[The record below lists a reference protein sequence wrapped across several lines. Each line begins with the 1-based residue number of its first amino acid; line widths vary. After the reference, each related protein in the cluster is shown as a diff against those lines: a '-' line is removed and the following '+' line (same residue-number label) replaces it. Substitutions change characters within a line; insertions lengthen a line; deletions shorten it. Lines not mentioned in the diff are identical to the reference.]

1 MNTQI
6 VEFNNHNIE
15 LINHN
20 GQLYMTGSQIGEIL
34 EYEDAAKAVHNIYT
48 NHKDEFGENMSCTL
62 KTRVNGVNRLSRVYN
77 REGAWLIGM
86 FARTPKA
93 AEFRKWVLKVLGAVA
108 DNQVA
113 PVAAV
118 DMKAIG
124 GMVKRCVN
132 KALVDFL
139 SNELPV
145 DDDDILRKKYY
156 NVSDKDMA
164 ETLQRWYWSRNYDVR
179 QALDRSAQ
187 RIEELE
193 SKLAVIKKTI
203 N

>member
-1 MNTQI
+1 MNNSVQ
-6 VEFNNHNIE
+6 FNNHNIE

-20 GQLYMTGSQIGEIL
+20 GQLYMTGSQIGEVL

-62 KTRVNGVNRLSRVYN
+62 KTRVNGVKRLSRVFN

-179 QALDRSAQ
+179 QVIDTQTQ

-193 SKLAVIKKTI
+193 SKLRMIKQAI

>member
-1 MNTQI
+1 MNTKI

-20 GQLYMTGSQIGEIL
+20 GQLYMTGSQIGEVL

-48 NHKDEFGENMSCTL
+48 NHKDEFGEDMSCTL

-179 QALDRSAQ
+179 QVIDSQTQ

-193 SKLAVIKKTI
+193 SKLRMIKQAI

>member
-1 MNTQI
+1 MNNLVQ
-6 VEFNNHNIE
+6 FNNHNIE

-20 GQLYMTGSQIGEIL
+20 GQLYMTGSQIGEVL

-62 KTRVNGVNRLSRVYN
+62 KTRVNGVKRLSRVFN

-145 DDDDILRKKYY
+145 DDDDVLRQKYY
-156 NVSDKDMA
+156 NITDQNMVEMF
-164 ETLQRWYWSRNYDVR
+164 QRWYWSRNYDVR
-179 QALDRSAQ
+179 KIIDSQSQ

-193 SKLAVIKKTI
+193 TKLRMVQKVVC
-203 N
+203 

>member
-1 MNTQI
+1 MNNLVQ
-6 VEFNNHNIE
+6 FNNRNIE
-15 LINHN
+15 LIERD
-20 GQLYMTGSQIGEIL
+20 GQLYMTGSQIGEVL

-48 NHKDEFGENMSCTL
+48 NHKDEFGEDMSCTL

-108 DNQVA
+108 DNQLPTVK
-113 PVAAV
+113 V

-124 GMVKRCVN
+124 GMVKKCAAVAVRQELANLLAGDKTEQWECSDQDLIYWLHRWHNTKN
-132 KALVDFL
+132 K
-139 SNELPV
+139 
-145 DDDDILRKKYY
+145 
-156 NVSDKDMA
+156 A
-164 ETLQRWYWSRNYDVR
+164 ETLEFRRLHVENEMLKQKLLTIK
-179 QALDRSAQ
+179 QA
-187 RIEELE
+187 
-193 SKLAVIKKTI
+193 V